1 VALFNLKSPISILG
15 FRYSKATF
23 KFDNSGTLNVS
34 GRIYKSFTQNAKSVT
49 ETYQGGSFESASS
62 AALDMTSFMVTSE
75 YRQALKKAT
84 LIGGFIIGMDFNK
97 VSGIKTM
104 NVDLNAAPTFGIL
117 ALALGYTF

>member
-1 VALFNLKSPISILG
+1 MG